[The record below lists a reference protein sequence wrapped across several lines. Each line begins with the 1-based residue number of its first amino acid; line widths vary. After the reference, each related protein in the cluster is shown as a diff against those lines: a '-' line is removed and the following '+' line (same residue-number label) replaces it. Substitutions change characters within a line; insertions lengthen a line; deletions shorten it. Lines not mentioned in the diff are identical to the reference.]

1 MHCPLLHQIPSKFIY
16 INVDSSSC
24 PRSTVCFKHM
34 QYAALK
40 SIAARIGLRRM
51 IIDGMEKMTSSD
63 S

>member
-1 MHCPLLHQIPSKFIY
+1 MHCPLLHQTPSKVIY
-16 INVDSSSC
+16 IGVDSSSC
-24 PRSTVCFKHM
+24 PHSTVCSKYM